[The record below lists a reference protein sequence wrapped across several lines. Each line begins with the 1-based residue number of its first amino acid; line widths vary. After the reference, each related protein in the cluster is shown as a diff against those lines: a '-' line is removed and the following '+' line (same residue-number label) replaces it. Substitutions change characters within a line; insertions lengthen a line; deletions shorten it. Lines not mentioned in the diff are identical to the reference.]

1 MKDYQKQNSESAEN
15 IQALQ
20 HKKLQEIGA
29 KLSSIR
35 TKKGIELDSIV
46 AKTQIT
52 KRVLIAIEKG
62 NLSELPEPFYTK
74 ALIKKY
80 AQVLG
85 ITDVP
90 DYTMVDLEQT
100 DLKAKSGKKL
110 SLSQYL
116 PQWQFPKLQLRSQH
130 LYLLYL
136 ILVGIAVKGIAT
148 VVDNPS
154 QTGEP
159 ILFTETDISQTNS
172 SGVPN
177 SPTKNSNPPSQ
188 LIAQS
193 NNNISDTVV
202 VDVSVKERC
211 WLKVV
216 VDGKVEFEGIL
227 QQGINRSWTGKEKIT
242 IVAGNAGGVLVT
254 YNHGQGKI
262 LGEPGEVEE
271 VTYTLN

>member
-20 HKKLQEIGA
+20 RKKLQEIGA
-29 KLSSIR
+29 NLFSIR
-35 TKKGIELDSIV
+35 TKKGIALDSIV

-52 KRVLIAIEKG
+52 KRVLMAIEQG
-62 NLSELPEPFYTK
+62 DLAELPEAFYTK

-80 AQVLG
+80 AQILG
-85 ITDVP
+85 ISDVP
-90 DYTMVDLEQT
+90 DYTIVALEQT

-110 SLSQYL
+110 NLSKYL
-116 PQWQFPKLQLRSQH
+116 PQWQLPKLQLRSQH
-130 LYLLYL
+130 LYILYL

-148 VVDNPS
+148 VVDNPN
-154 QTGEP
+154 QTEEQ

-172 SGVPN
+172 SKNTN
-177 SPTKNSNPPSQ
+177 SPTQNSNSASQ

-193 NNNISDTVV
+193 NNKISDAVV

-216 VDGKVEFEGIL
+216 VDGKVEFEDVL
-227 QQGINRSWTGKEKIT
+227 LPGINRSWTGKEKIT
-242 IVAGNAGGVLVT
+242 IVAGNAGGVVVT
-254 YNHGQGKI
+254 YNKGQGQI
-262 LGEPGEVEE
+262 LGKPGEVEE